1 MHDAISRRQ
10 PLARRVSQAGG
21 LVVATLC
28 VLMPPSRV
36 PHTAQTRV
44 GAGRFVMRLMAA
56 RISPNPVSIT
66 VDERTRR
73 VFVLSEGPLSESSPS
88 RPYPELVGPGSVAVL
103 DAATGR
109 LVRTTRVGINPVQAA
124 LDVTAGRLYVLSQQP
139 FELGTFDVP
148 QAGSVAVLDA
158 ATGALVRT
166 TEVGINAVALAVDE
180 RHKRVFALA
189 REPQGSDDFSSG
201 ATSVLDAATGTL
213 LRTLSDVGGTALA
226 VHARTGRLF
235 VASARPC
242 PHAPPLDADV
252 DPGCLCTV
260 DAATGRRLATDPLSQ
275 TVGLRAMAI
284 DDLAGRVVALLE
296 GMRGGVSDA
305 QYVSHAATFDATTGA
320 PLRSVKISR
329 DRSAYAFALSV
340 TAGRAVVVVGP
351 DGYDIQMG
359 NSGSART
366 SVVETR
372 SGRVLSTAGGAVGP
386 YGLDADVVIDARAGR
401 IVALTQPLS
410 DAHSSPGGPATVMVL
425 DARTGRLLHTTPGQV
440 GDVALGLDA
449 ARGHLFVANARS
461 NTVRMLAVAR
471 L

>member
-1 MHDAISRRQ
+1 MRHSPWRHENSGAIAVCI
-10 PLARRVSQAGG
+10 LAVAGMGVS
-21 LVVATLC
+21 
-28 VLMPPSRV
+28 
-36 PHTAQTRV
+36 
-44 GAGRFVMRLMAA
+44 MAA
-56 RISPNPVSIT
+56 RPSLRAHTVRPARPRVRAAWLARVVANPMAVM
-66 VDERTRR
+66 VDERTGR
-73 VFVLSEGPLSESSPS
+73 VFVLSEGPLSKPS
-88 RPYPELVGPGSVAVL
+88 LSKPYPELVGPGSMAVL

-109 LVRTTRVGINPVQAA
+109 LVRITRVGINPVQVV
-124 LDVTAGRLYVLSQQP
+124 LDTTAGRLYALSQQP
-139 FELGTFDVP
+139 YEPGQLEP
-148 QAGSVAVLDA
+148 AQAGSVAVLDA
-158 ATGALVRT
+158 ATGRLVRT

-201 ATSVLDAATGTL
+201 TTSVLDAATGTL

-226 VHARTGRLF
+226 VNARTGRLF

-242 PHAPPLDADV
+242 PPAPSLDEAN
-252 DPGCLCTV
+252 PGCLDVV
-260 DAATGRRLATDPLSQ
+260 DATTGRQLATHPLSQ
-275 TVGLRAMAI
+275 TVGPRAMAI